1 MGSNEEQPIDLKW
14 SPL

>member
-14 SPL
+14 SPS